1 MDEAGSWKEWDLG
14 NYLERLENEARILL
28 EKLQGKAP
36 LKASAKDKRG
46 WGTAT
51 GNYSATAGYK
61 ILQAIP
67 YVPPDPTS
75 WKIIWSYKSIPK
87 IDMFTWTMAH
97 KSILTSENLR
107 RRGWQGPSRCPLC
120 MTKEETT
127 DHLLLTCPYAKE
139 VWDIVVKLGPDKF
152 TLPFTASDLLSNW
165 VNRSPFSMRQK
176 DLLKTSWMWLPKF
189 VMWKI
194 WMERNNRLF
203 NEKNCNP
210 IQVATKAKALLSE
223 ALDSQTKLQNAHTL
237 ESNEDQWLKELVP
250 NHQHRL
256 ASKSISRARWEVRL
270 EEQDFI
276 KWRSALEKHSLFFDS
291 ASKGNPGAAGGGGIL
306 LGPSGMLEVSF
317 SWGLGHDSNN
327 MAEALALWQGLRLA
341 ATKNI
346 QNLVVFGDSSV
357 IIQALKMRRRPNNLR
372 LGQILKKLT
381 HLLHNFKEVS
391 FYHIL
396 RGLNTQAN
404 SEANKGA
411 IMSKATL
418 IVNEVETLAPI
429 P

>member
-1 MDEAGSWKEWDLG
+1 
-14 NYLERLENEARILL
+14 
-28 EKLQGKAP
+28 
-36 LKASAKDKRG
+36 
-46 WGTAT
+46 
-51 GNYSATAGYK
+51 
-61 ILQAIP
+61 
-67 YVPPDPTS
+67 
-75 WKIIWSYKSIPK
+75 
-87 IDMFTWTMAH
+87 
-97 KSILTSENLR
+97 
-107 RRGWQGPSRCPLC
+107 
-120 MTKEETT
+120 
-127 DHLLLTCPYAKE
+127 
-139 VWDIVVKLGPDKF
+139 
-152 TLPFTASDLLSNW
+152 
-165 VNRSPFSMRQK
+165 
-176 DLLKTSWMWLPKF
+176 
-189 VMWKI
+189 
-194 WMERNNRLF
+194 MERNNRLF

-276 KWRSALEKHSLFFDS
+276 KWRSSLEKHNLFFDS

-306 LGPSGMLEVSF
+306 LGPSSMLEVSF

-372 LGQILKKLT
+372 LGQILRKLT